1 MRLGSNEANGTCPR
15 HAGFRCASRL
25 RVVVPRFHRVRGFS
39 LLEVIAAILLLAIAF
54 TALMQVAGGSMAL
67 SGHAAEASKAALWAQ
82 SKLDG
87 MTVIEPL
94 REGSS
99 EGQFDAQ
106 YRWRLKV
113 SPWVSESAVAD
124 VGSTPMQLYRVD
136 LDVLWGN
143 GRRERSAHFTT
154 LRVK

>member
-1 MRLGSNEANGTCPR
+1 MRPGIGEADSACLDHGVRKCAFR
-15 HAGFRCASRL
+15 SRFAGFH
-25 RVVVPRFHRVRGFS
+25 VHRVHGFS

-54 TALMQVAGGSMAL
+54 AALMQVAGGSMAL
-67 SGHAAEASKAALWAQ
+67 SGHAGEASKAAMWAQ

-99 EGQFDAQ
+99 EGQFDTQ

-113 SPWVSESAVAD
+113 SPWAAETAVVD
-124 VGSTPMQLYRVD
+124 VGTTPMQLYRVD
-136 LDVLWGN
+136 LDVFWGN

>member
-1 MRLGSNEANGTCPR
+1 MRLGIEEADGACLDHGVHKR
-15 HAGFRCASRL
+15 AFRSRFAS
-25 RVVVPRFHRVRGFS
+25 PRFPRADGFS

-54 TALMQVAGGSMAL
+54 AALMQVAGGSMAL
-67 SGHAAEASKAALWAQ
+67 SGHAGEASKAAMWAQ

-87 MTVIEPL
+87 ITVIEPL

-99 EGQFDAQ
+99 EGQFDTQ

-113 SPWVSESAVAD
+113 SPWAGGATVAD
-124 VGSTPMQLYRVD
+124 ASATSIQLYRVD
-136 LDVLWGN
+136 LDVFWGN
-143 GRRERSAHFTT
+143 GRRERSARFTT

>member
-1 MRLGSNEANGTCPR
+1 MY
-15 HAGFRCASRL
+15 SR
-25 RVVVPRFHRVRGFS
+25 FIGGFS

-67 SGHAAEASKAALWAQ
+67 SGHAAEASKAALWGQ

-94 REGSS
+94 RVGVS
-99 EGQFDAQ
+99 EGQFDTQ

-113 SPWVSESAVAD
+113 TESAAAD
-124 VGSTPMQLYRVD
+124 TTPLQLYRVD
-136 LDVLWGN
+136 LDVLWGS

-154 LRVK
+154 LRVQ